1 MLGIVA
7 VLIVLGGVFGFL
19 ALRPKVFD
27 ATALNSTISQ
37 QYKEKFGGSTIVVN
51 CPDNQKVA
59 KGETFTC
66 DIQGRSQEKIQVTV
80 VVRRR
85 RLHLAADRVLA
96 RLALRLSSAA
106 PTAAG

>member
-1 MLGIVA
+1 VLGVIA
-7 VLIVLGGVFGFL
+7 VLVVLGGVFGFL

-66 DIQGRSQEKIQVTV
+66 DIQGQTQQKIQVTV
-80 VVRRR
+80 ASDDGDYTWR
-85 RLHLAADRVLA
+85 
-96 RLALRLSSAA
+96 
-106 PTAAG
+106 PTGS